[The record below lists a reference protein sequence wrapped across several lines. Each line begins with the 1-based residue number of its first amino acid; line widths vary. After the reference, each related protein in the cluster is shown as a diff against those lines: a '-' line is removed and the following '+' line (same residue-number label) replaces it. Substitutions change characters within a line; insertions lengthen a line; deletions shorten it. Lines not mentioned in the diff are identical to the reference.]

1 MEIISNFWEFCFA
14 GIFLLQV
21 LILWALI
28 TIDIDIKKSRD
39 DTLLMFGG
47 REKSNERN

>member
-14 GIFLLQV
+14 GIFFLQM

-28 TIDIDIKKSRD
+28 TMDIDIKKMQD
-39 DTLLMFGG
+39 DLKGWI
-47 REKSNERN
+47 K